1 MESELAIIGLGPRG
15 LSVAERLCANA
26 GALLPGGREL
36 VIHLV
41 DPHVLDGGRVWRST
55 QDRLLLMNTVASQVT
70 MFVDETVDC
79 DGPVTGGPSLYEW
92 ARSMARP
99 GGPDVPDAV
108 RAEAATLGPDDYP
121 SRSFY
126 GTYLR
131 WTLRRIMQTAP
142 SSVAFKLHKATAV
155 DVRDMADGRQ
165 EIVLDNGVPIR
176 GLQAVVLA
184 LGHLPHELGASETAL
199 SQFADRHG
207 LCYISPDNPA
217 DVSLSGIPPREPVI
231 LRGLGLNMFDY
242 MALFTV
248 GRGGRFVRKS
258 GGRLTYVPS
267 GQEPRLVAGSRRG
280 VPYQARAKNQ
290 KGPFGRHKPLYIT
303 PEVIKQMRAL
313 AEDGAPA
320 DFRRDIWPLIDQEV
334 RTVYYATLLRERGRA
349 CEAEE
354 FIAAFATAE
363 RGPAPL
369 SGDPLAIEDS
379 HAQAAVLSK
388 FDLDPGRCWDWR
400 RIAAPFSDGDLT
412 STGRFRRWL
421 RSYVDADVREAGL
434 GNVAGPLKAATDVLR
449 DLRNEIRLLVDHGG
463 LSGDS
468 YRDDLQL
475 WYMPL
480 NAYLSIGP
488 PAERIEQF
496 GALIDSGVLEV
507 LGPDLRIA
515 TADGRFAAYSA
526 SCPDVTVRASTL
538 IEARMPETDLLRTT
552 APLLRALLARGEC
565 GPYRIPIRG
574 GGHYTTGGVAVTR
587 RPCHLLD
594 AEAHPHPRR
603 FGFGVP
609 TESVHWVTAAGIR
622 PGVNSVILGDADAMA
637 RSCLRICAGAPAH
650 VRSPRRRP
658 YRTHGYGE
666 TRMTTADHG
675 ILAPAWAATGVAG
688 LVDDHALVTAMLD
701 TEVALA
707 EAQAELGV
715 VPAAAAAAIRAAA
728 ARGNIDPAALA
739 AGVRETANPV
749 VAFVGQLTAEVRA
762 VDPAAAEYVHRGSTS
777 QDILDTALMLLCAAV
792 LDRMEHDLLAC
803 AESLAGH
810 ADHHRRTLMAG
821 RTLTQHAV
829 PITFGLKAATWLQ
842 LVLDAVERVRRTR
855 ATLPVSLGGA
865 AGTLAA
871 YHEYALD
878 AGDPAAKTLL
888 LPALVARR
896 LGLAEPAIPWHGIRT
911 PIADVAATLL
921 ITTGALGK
929 LATDVLVLT
938 RTEMGEVTEAHAPG
952 RGASSAMPQKHNPV
966 YSTLVATAG
975 RQLPPIALVLFQ
987 SMVVEDERSA
997 GGWHAEWQP
1006 LRECLRITA
1015 GACANASQLAGSL
1028 RISADAMAANL
1039 RLTRGAI
1046 VSERVNAALAPLLG
1060 KGQAKRI
1067 LAEVTADA
1075 ERDGADLADVLAVA
1089 LDKAGVASPDLPG
1102 LLDPAGYTGI
1112 SGPLVDRVLA
1122 RFDNVLKERA

>member
-1 MESELAIIGLGPRG
+1 MALELAIIGLGPRG

-26 GALLPGGREL
+26 GAFLPGEHEL

-41 DPHVLDGGRVWRST
+41 DPQVLDGGQVWRST
-55 QDRLLLMNTVASQVT
+55 QDRLLLMNTVACQVT
-70 MFVDETVDC
+70 MFVDETVGC
-79 DGPVTGGPSLYEW
+79 DGPVVGGPSLHEW
-92 ARSMARP
+92 ARSVALP
-99 GGPDVPDAV
+99 GGPDIPDAV

-126 GTYLR
+126 GNYLR
-131 WTLRRIMQTAP
+131 WTRRRIMELAP
-142 SSVAFKLHKATAV
+142 PSVAFTLHEATAV

-165 EIVLDNGVPIR
+165 EIVLDNGARIA
-176 GLQAVVLA
+176 GLEAVVLA
-184 LGHLPHELGASETAL
+184 LGHLPHELAGPEAAL
-199 SQFADRHG
+199 SRFAGRPG
-207 LCYISPDNPA
+207 LRYIAPGNPA
-217 DVSLSGIPPREPVI
+217 DVWLDDVPAGETVI

-242 MALFTV
+242 MALLTV
-248 GRGGRFVRKS
+248 GRGGRFVRGP
-258 GGRLTYVPS
+258 GGTLTYVPS

-280 VPYQARAKNQ
+280 VPYQARARNE
-290 KGPFGRHKPLYIT
+290 KGPFGRHEPLYIT
-303 PEVIKQMRAL
+303 AEVIKRMRAL

-320 DFRRDIWPLIDQEV
+320 DFRRDVWPLIDQEV
-334 RTVYYATLLRERGRA
+334 RTVYYAALLRERGRA
-349 CEAEE
+349 CDAEE
-354 FIAAFATAE
+354 FIAAFAAADG
-363 RGPAPL
+363 GPAPV
-369 SGDPLAIEDS
+369 SGDPLAIEESD
-379 HAQAAVLSK
+379 AQRTVLTK
-388 FDLDPGRCWDWR
+388 FDFDPGQCWDWR
-400 RIAAPFSDGDLT
+400 QLAAPYHDDDLV
-412 STGRFRRWL
+412 STERFRRWL
-421 RSYVDADVREAGL
+421 RSYLGTDVRQSSL
-434 GNVAGPLKAATDVLR
+434 GNVTGPLKAATDVLR

-468 YRDDLQL
+468 YRDDLQR

-515 TADGRFAAYSA
+515 TADGQFAAYSGR
-526 SCPDVTVRASTL
+526 CPDLTVRATTL
-538 IEARMPETDLLRTT
+538 IEARMPETDLRRTT

-574 GGHYTTGGVAVTR
+574 GGHYITGGVAVTR
-587 RPCHLLD
+587 RPYHLLD
-594 AEAHPHPRR
+594 AEGHPHPRR

-622 PGVNSVILGDADAMA
+622 PGVNSVILSDADAMA
-637 RSCLRICAGAPAH
+637 RSCLRICAGAAADS
-650 VRSPRRRP
+650 RSPGRRASR
-658 YRTHGYGE
+658 RYGE
-666 TRMTTADHG
+666 TSMTTADHG
-675 ILAPAWAATGVAG
+675 ILAPAWAATGAAD

-715 VPAAAAAAIRAAA
+715 VPAAAAAAIRAGAA
-728 ARGNIDPAALA
+728 GADIDPAALA

-749 VAFVGQLTAEVRA
+749 VAFVGQLTAAVKA
-762 VDPAAAEYVHRGSTS
+762 VDASAAEYVHRGSTS
-777 QDILDTALMLLCAAV
+777 QDILDTALMLMCAAT
-792 LDRMEHDLLAC
+792 LDRMEQDLLAC
-803 AESLAGH
+803 AENLARH
-810 ADHHRRTLMAG
+810 ADRHRRTAMAG

-829 PITFGLKAATWLQ
+829 PITFGLKAAIWLQ

-855 ATLPVSLGGA
+855 ASLPVSLGGA

-878 AGDPAAKTLL
+878 AQDPVAATLR

-896 LGLAEPAIPWHGIRT
+896 LKLAEPAIPWHGIRT
-911 PIADVAATLL
+911 PIADVASTLL
-921 ITTGALGK
+921 VTTGALGK

-938 RTEMGEVTEAHAPG
+938 RTETGEVSEAQAPG
-952 RGASSAMPQKHNPV
+952 RGASSAMPHKHNPV
-966 YSTLVATAG
+966 FSTLVATAA

-987 SMVVEDERSA
+987 SMVTEDERSA

-1006 LRECLRITA
+1006 LRECLRIAA
-1015 GACANASQLAGSL
+1015 GACANAARLAGSL
-1028 RISADAMAANL
+1028 RISPEAMAANL

-1046 VSERVNAALAPLLG
+1046 VSERVNAVLAPLLG
-1060 KGQAKRI
+1060 KGQAKRL
-1067 LAEVTADA
+1067 LAGVAADA
-1075 ERDGADLADVLAVA
+1075 ERDGSDLAGVLAVA
-1089 LDKAGVASPDLPG
+1089 LDEAGADSPHVPG
-1102 LLDPAGYTGI
+1102 LFDPAGYTGV

-1122 RFDNVLKERA
+1122 RFGNVLKEPA